1 MPVPVIVLNFGH
13 SVLKTLEDYT
23 SAASEIYRHYRQG
36 VNVVAVTSAQGD
48 QTDVLMAEARQVGPG
63 DDAKNLAE
71 LISLG
76 ERKSAA
82 LLALALERVGA
93 PAYVRQARDLGLTA
107 RGTGA
112 NARLTGFN
120 TDQLLQ
126 DLKEHDIVVMP
137 GYVAIGD
144 NDRPAL
150 LGQGGADLT
159 ALYVTR
165 QLKDRGVGDRALLL
179 KDVDGVYDR
188 DPRGDGPAPKRY
200 ESLSFEDAQKLTK
213 VLIAEGALAFAKK
226 HNLAFDL
233 GTPGIPFYTR
243 IGAPTSSPQ
252 ALKSPRKLR
261 VAMLG
266 AGVVG
271 GGVFRRVAANS
282 DRFEIVKV
290 MVRNVKK
297 YTDQGMK
304 ATILT
309 TKFEDLVA
317 AKPDIFVDVSGGI
330 EPALSQTLTMLE
342 AGVHVVSANKQAI
355 AAGGDKLAA
364 AEKSGGAMLC
374 ASSSAGGGMPILE
387 MCIRE
392 KGRIVKVQALL
403 NGTTNYMLD
412 QISAGA
418 SYDDALK
425 DAQDKGFAE
434 ADPTADVGGAD
445 AAAKIRLVARYGFGT
460 EVSLDDIPQDTIVG
474 FSADSFKGK
483 AKRVAT
489 AWLEDGAFKSRLE
502 LLDLPADNFIAQAA
516 GEEAH
521 AVFTFDDGDVYRI
534 RGKGAGRWPTT
545 EAVMADLFDISAK
558 AAF

>member
-23 SAASEIYRHYRQG
+23 SAASEIYRHYREG

-48 QTDVLMAEARQVGPG
+48 QTDVLMAEARNVGPG

-76 ERKSAA
+76 ERRSAA
-82 LLALALERVGA
+82 LLALALERIGA
-93 PAYVRQARDLGLTA
+93 PAYVRQARDLGLIA
-107 RGTGA
+107 SGRGA

-126 DLKEHDIVVMP
+126 DLRDHDIVVMP
-137 GYVAIGD
+137 GFVAIGD

-159 ALYVTR
+159 ALYVTQ
-165 QLKDRGVGDRALLL
+165 QLKERGVGERALLL

-188 DPRGDGPAPKRY
+188 DPRGEGPAPKRY
-200 ESLSFEDAQKLTK
+200 ESLSFDDAQKLTK

-226 HNLAFDL
+226 HGLAFDL
-233 GTPGIPFYTR
+233 GMPGIPFYTR
-243 IGAPTSSPQ
+243 IGAPTSVPKPLT
-252 ALKSPRKLR
+252 APRKLR

-271 GGVFRRVAANS
+271 GGVYRRVAANS
-282 DRFEIVKV
+282 ERFEIIKI

-304 ATILT
+304 AAILT
-309 TKFEDLVA
+309 TEFKDLVA
-317 AKPDIFVDVSGGI
+317 ANPDIFIDVSGGI
-330 EPALSQTLTMLE
+330 EPALSQTIAMLE

-355 AAGGDKLAA
+355 AAGGGHLEAA
-364 AEKSGGAMLC
+364 QAKGNAMLC

-392 KGRIVKVQALL
+392 KGRITNVQALL

-418 SYDDALK
+418 SYADALQ

-434 ADPTADVGGAD
+434 ADPSGDVSGAD
-445 AAAKIRLVARYGFGT
+445 AAAKIRLVARYGFGV
-460 EVSLDDIPQDTIVG
+460 EVGLDDIPQETIDG
-474 FSADSFKGK
+474 FSAAKFNGK

-489 AWLEDGAFKSRLE
+489 VWLEDGQFKSKLE
-502 LLDLPADNFIAQAA
+502 LLDLPIDDFIAQAA

-545 EAVMADLFDISAK
+545 EAVMADLFDISAAK
-558 AAF
+558 AF

>member
-13 SVLKTLEDYT
+13 SVLKSLEDYT
-23 SAASEIYRHYRQG
+23 DAASEIFRWYRQG
-36 VNVVAVTSAQGD
+36 MNVVAVTSAQGD
-48 QTDVLMAEARQVGPG
+48 QTDVLMAEARKVGPG
-63 DDAKNLAE
+63 DDANNLPE

-76 ERKSAA
+76 ERRSAA

-93 PAYVRQARDLGLTA
+93 PAYVRQARDLDLTA
-107 RGTGA
+107 SGTGA
-112 NARLTGFN
+112 NARLTGLN
-120 TDQLLQ
+120 TDRLLQ
-126 DLKEHDIVVMP
+126 DLKDHDIVVMP

-159 ALYVTR
+159 ALYVTQ
-165 QLKDRGVGDRALLL
+165 QLKERGAGDRAVLL

-188 DPRGDGPAPKRY
+188 DPRSSGPEVKRH
-200 ESLSFEDAQKLTK
+200 EALSFDDARDLTK

-226 HNLAFDL
+226 HDLAFEL

-243 IGAPTSSPQ
+243 IGAATSVATP
-252 ALKSPRKLR
+252 LKAPKKMR

-271 GGVFRRVAANS
+271 GGVYRRIAENS
-282 DRFEIVKV
+282 DRFEIVKI

-304 ATILT
+304 ADILT
-309 TKFEDLVA
+309 TEFKDLVD
-317 AKPDIFVDVSGGI
+317 AKPDVFIDVSGGI
-330 EPALSQTLTMLE
+330 EPALGQTLTMLKS
-342 AGVHVVSANKQAI
+342 GVHVVSANKQAI
-355 AAGGDKLAA
+355 AAGGEALAQA
-364 AEKSGGAMLC
+364 AKDGNAILQV
-374 ASSSAGGGMPILE
+374 SSSAGGGMPILE
-387 MCIRE
+387 MCLRE
-392 KGRIVKVQALL
+392 KGRIVKVEALL

-418 SYDDALK
+418 SYEDALK

-460 EVSLDDIPQDTIVG
+460 EVALDDIPRDTIVG
-474 FSADSFKGK
+474 FSAEKFNGK

-489 AWLEDGAFKSRLE
+489 AWLEDGEFKSRLE
-502 LLDLPADNFIAQAA
+502 LLDMPADAFIAGAD
-516 GEEAH
+516 GEEAR

-545 EAVMADLFDISAK
+545 EAVMADLFDISA
-558 AAF
+558 ARAF